1 MPRSA
6 VPLTDVVS
14 VTSVERFMM
23 TSCYYPTFIIGVG
36 VAFEVFPLTPMVL
49 TEVLLLGLLSAG
61 VRRARGCV
69 MYPEGDTEQNY
80 LARAH
85 DLTTIC
91 VSFFNACATHE
102 QYTYVTILSNKSLAH
117 NNYSSK
123 VLLLVNQII
132 HKQ

>member
-1 MPRSA
+1 MSYFSLPPKEHIRCIL
-6 VPLTDVVS
+6 V
-14 VTSVERFMM
+14 R
-23 TSCYYPTFIIGVG
+23 
-36 VAFEVFPLTPMVL
+36 
-49 TEVLLLGLLSAG
+49 LLSAG

-91 VSFFNACATHE
+91 VSFSNACATHE

-123 VLLLVNQII
+123 VLLLVNQVI

>member
-1 MPRSA
+1 MGSGKGWCRHPTLPRSA

-85 DLTTIC
+85 DLTTNY
-91 VSFFNACATHE
+91 VSFFNVCTMYA
-102 QYTYVTILSNKSLAH
+102 
-117 NNYSSK
+117 SSCTSYARDLK
-123 VLLLVNQII
+123 LELWII
-132 HKQ
+132 